1 MRRQRDGCRERERVE
16 VSGSQRTNREP
27 ISGCKE
33 EYTWVLWS
41 NSLAC
46 WSSALLNMSFS
57 ICKTKDIYVRFYME
71 MIKMMVTGE
80 CGLWS
85 GLVLEWEGSLIITQC
100 RRKQI
105 LEYAHCELLTVHK
118 AVGTAFHNSRITLHR
133 LYFWLHILESVDG

>member
-1 MRRQRDGCRERERVE
+1 
-16 VSGSQRTNREP
+16 
-27 ISGCKE
+27 
-33 EYTWVLWS
+33 
-41 NSLAC
+41 
-46 WSSALLNMSFS
+46 MSFS

-133 LYFWLHILESVDG
+133 LYF